1 VGLGIHG
8 TRFPFSVNFIW
19 ALIGGQ
25 KIMCRPWVS
34 QVWRSRLAFAL
45 AVAAIFAVVLPTVRL
60 QAQPEPVVRHVVII
74 LHKSQT
80 VSFSTPFK
88 TASIASTDIADVT
101 PLTDRSLYIQG
112 KQIGTT
118 SISVFDQNM
127 QLVELLDLEVTF
139 DARTLQEKIRARTG
153 SNAIRVSADNGDAVL
168 SGVVADAV
176 VADRAVTIAGSA
188 GVRVVNAMTVAPTQ
202 QVMMKVRF
210 LEAARSAERDLGV
223 NWFATN
229 KSGTRGFSTGLGTPN
244 IGPTTTITSS
254 TSGGSTSVSSSGT
267 NTGGI
272 SLIQSAGTLV
282 GNGVPFAT
290 VLANLVH
297 DGTNIDVM
305 ISALETKGLVRR
317 LAEPDL
323 VAMSGDEARFLAG
336 GEFPVPQIGATSAG
350 FTTPTFEFKKFGVSL
365 VFVPTVLNGGL
376 INLRI
381 APEVSELDFA
391 NAVTI
396 SGTTIPSLVVRNAQT
411 TIELRDGQSFAIA
424 GLFQSRGVRNLDQVP
439 WVGSVP
445 VLGALFRSAAF
456 QNSETDLVIIV
467 TPHLV
472 RPATPVDRLASPLDQ
487 RLPSN
492 DVDFFVNGQ
501 QEVPKRYSDY
511 VTSGGNVN
519 GPYGYILPL
528 EQGSNQPV
536 YKGGAAK

>member
-1 VGLGIHG
+1 MFRL
-8 TRFPFSVNFIW
+8 PSWVNQI
-19 ALIGGQ
+19 
-25 KIMCRPWVS
+25 
-34 QVWRSRLAFAL
+34 WRSRLTFGLAL
-45 AVAAIFAVVLPTVRL
+45 ATIFAVVSPTVVTL
-60 QAQPEPVVRHVVII
+60 HAQPEPVVRHIVII

-80 VSFSTPFK
+80 VSFTTPFK
-88 TASIASTDIADVT
+88 TASVASTDIADVT

-139 DARTLQEKIRARTG
+139 DTRTLQGKIRARTG
-153 SNAIRVSADNGDAVL
+153 SNSIRVSADNGEVVL
-168 SGVVADAV
+168 SGVAADAV
-176 VADRAVTIAGSA
+176 TADRAVSIAQSMGA
-188 GVRVVNAMTVAPTQ
+188 PIVNAMTVAPTQ

-210 LEAARSAERDLGV
+210 LEVARATERDLGV
-223 NWFATN
+223 NWFVTN
-229 KSGTRGFSTGLGTPN
+229 RNGTRGFSTGLGTPN
-244 IGPTTTITSS
+244 IGPTTTQT
-254 TSGGSTSVSSSGT
+254 TTANNGTVTQSGAT

-272 SLIQSAGTLV
+272 SIIQSSGALASIATGSPF
-282 GNGVPFAT
+282 GV
-290 VLANLVH
+290 VLANLIN
-297 DGTNIDVM
+297 GNTNIDVM

-336 GEFPVPQIGATSAG
+336 GEFPVPQVGATSAG

-365 VFVPTVLNGGL
+365 VFVPTVLNTGL
-376 INLRI
+376 INLRL

-396 SGTTIPSLVVRNAQT
+396 SGTTIPSLVVRNART

-424 GLFQSRGVRNLDQVP
+424 GMFQSRNTRALDQVP
-439 WVGSVP
+439 WIGSVP
-445 VLGALFRSAAF
+445 ILGTLFRSAAF
-456 QNSETDLVIIV
+456 QNNETDLVIIV

-492 DVDFFVNGQ
+492 DVDYFINGQ
-501 QEVPKRYSDY
+501 TEVPKRYSDY
-511 VTSGGNVN
+511 LTSGGNVN
-519 GPYGYILPL
+519 GPYGYILPI

-536 YKGGAAK
+536 YKGGVAR